1 MERKHIVWK
10 HVKDHRFSYVF
21 GFALL
26 SISSMMQLVIPTLL
40 GTFTDRLEMSLLT
53 YAEALRI
60 ALWMLLAGLGIAFF
74 RSVSRIFLFRLSR
87 LLDRQIR
94 DDLFRHW
101 ETLSTHY
108 FKNRRVGDLMSHAI
122 SDVSVIREVTQGGIF
137 NTLEAI
143 VIITMTIVSMGVAVD
158 PILTLLTLLPLPLLA
173 VLSYRFRRRIQR
185 ESVDVQEAIGSLTSR
200 VQEFVAGIRVVMS
213 FRQEGE
219 QTRLFREDNG
229 HAVAMN
235 RRLVKSNSLFGA
247 LSSAVVGF
255 SFLVSVVLGGI
266 MVLHDRIT
274 LGEFVAFNSFLS
286 LLMGPIENLGRVV
299 NTMQRGKA
307 SEQRLLAIL
316 NTRPDVADDSDAD
329 FSIERIEGDI
339 ELRGLS
345 FRYPEAHE
353 PALRD
358 ISLRVPKGTSLAIV
372 GKVGS
377 GKSTLVHLL
386 VRLYNP
392 PKGTV
397 WIDGRDIHEIP
408 LHVLRSHIGIV
419 PQDQF
424 LFSTT
429 IRDNI
434 GFDPKPYGDDE
445 IEQAAR
451 LAQVYDNI
459 VEFPNKFQT
468 ALGERG
474 ISLSGGQRQR
484 VSIARAIIKK
494 PSILI
499 FDDSLSAVDTE
510 TEDRILEGLGH
521 VMDNRTT
528 IIIGHRISSVQ
539 SADQIVVLDEGRI
552 VERGTHDSLLA
563 LGGLYAD
570 LYHKQLLDEAVRS
583 QEREWEAEAGEG
595 ANGASDDG
603 ERRRHGGDEA
613 GVSPERHAGRGV
625 ATGGRAG

>member
-1 MERKHIVWK
+1 MERKSIIWK
-10 HVKDHRFSYVF
+10 HIKEHRLSYLF

-26 SISSMMQLVIPTLL
+26 SIASVLQLVIPTLL
-40 GTFTDRLEMSLLT
+40 GVFTDRLEMAELT
-53 YAEALRI
+53 YKEALKF
-60 ALWMLLAGLGIAFF
+60 ALWMVLAGIGIALF
-74 RSVSRIFLFRLSR
+74 RSSSRIFLFRLSR
-87 LLDRQIR
+87 LLDMRIR
-94 DDLFRHW
+94 DELFKHW

-122 SDVSVIREVTQGGIF
+122 SDVSVIREVTQNGIF

-143 VIITMTIVSMGVAVD
+143 VLISITVVTMVTSVD
-158 PILTLLTLLPLPLLA
+158 PLLTLLTLLPLPLLS
-173 VLSYRFRRRIQR
+173 VLAYRFKRRIQK
-185 ESVDVQEAIGSLTSR
+185 ESTSVQEAIGDLTSR
-200 VQEFVAGIRVVMS
+200 VQEFVAGIRVVKS
-213 FRQEGE
+213 FLQEKE
-219 QTRLFREDNG
+219 QIRLFRQDNG

-235 RRLVKSNSLFGA
+235 RKLVKSNSLFGA

-266 MVLHDRIT
+266 MVLHNRIT

-286 LLMGPIENLGRVV
+286 LLMGPIENLGKVV

-307 SEQRLLAIL
+307 SEERLLTIL
-316 NTRPDVADDSDAD
+316 NTRADVADDSNAD
-329 FSIERIEGDI
+329 PSVQTIGGEIEIRD
-339 ELRGLS
+339 LT
-345 FRYPEAHE
+345 FCYPESKE
-353 PALRD
+353 PALRN
-358 ISLRVPKGTSLAIV
+358 ISLKVPKGTSLAIV
-372 GKVGS
+372 GRVGS

-397 WIDGRDIHEIP
+397 FIDGREISEIP
-408 LHVLRSHIGIV
+408 LQVLRGHVGIV

-434 GFDPKPYGDDE
+434 SFDPKPYRDEE
-445 IEQAAR
+445 IEQAAK

-459 VEFPNKFQT
+459 VEFPNQFQT

-510 TEDRILEGLGH
+510 TEDRILEGLDT
-521 VMDNRTT
+521 VMENRTT

-539 SADQIVVLDEGRI
+539 SADQIVVLEEGEL
-552 VERGTHDSLLA
+552 VERGTHESLLEQN
-563 LGGLYAD
+563 GIYAD
-570 LYHKQLLDEAVRS
+570 MYHKQLLDEATRQ
-583 QEREWEAEAGEG
+583 QEQEWEEETADVDSDFKEPVQSLQSGETT
-595 ANGASDDG
+595 AAQDS
-603 ERRRHGGDEA
+603 R
-613 GVSPERHAGRGV
+613 AGRKL
-625 ATGGRAG
+625 ASGGRAG

>member
-1 MERKHIVWK
+1 MERKSIIGK
-10 HVKDHRFSYVF
+10 HVKDHRYSYLL

-26 SISSMMQLVIPTLL
+26 SISCLMQLVIPFLL

-53 YAEALRI
+53 YREALRY
-60 ALWMLLAGLGIAFF
+60 ALWMVLAGLAIALF
-74 RSVSRIFLFRLSR
+74 RSVSRIYLFRLSR
-87 LLDRQIR
+87 LLDMRIR
-94 DDLFRHW
+94 DELFKHW
-101 ETLSTHY
+101 ETLSTRY
-108 FKNRRVGDLMSHAI
+108 FQNRRVGDLMSHAI
-122 SDVSVIREVTQGGIF
+122 SDVSVIRDVTQGGIF
-137 NTLEAI
+137 NTLEAF
-143 VIITMTIVSMGVAVD
+143 VLITITVVTMVTTVD
-158 PILTLLTLLPLPLLA
+158 PLLTLFTLLPLPLLS
-173 VLSYRFRRRIQR
+173 VLAYRFKRRIQK
-185 ESVDVQEAIGSLTSR
+185 ESGEVQESIGNLTSR
-200 VQEFVAGIRVVMS
+200 VQEFIAGIRIVKS
-213 FRQEGE
+213 FVQERE
-219 QTRLFREDNG
+219 QIRLFDDDNRY
-229 HAVAMN
+229 AVATN
-235 RRLVKSNSLFGA
+235 RKLVKSNSLFGA
-247 LSSAVVGF
+247 LSSAIVGF

-266 MVLHDRIT
+266 MVLHGRIS

-286 LLMGPIENLGRVV
+286 LLMGPIENLGKVV

-307 SEQRLLAIL
+307 SENRLLAIL
-316 NTRPDVADDSDAD
+316 NTYPDVADDSNAD
-329 FSIERIEGDI
+329 PAIERIEGDI
-339 ELRGLS
+339 DIRGLT

-358 ISLRVPKGTSLAIV
+358 ITLRVPKGTSLAIV
-372 GKVGS
+372 GRVGS

-397 WIDGRDIHEIP
+397 FIDGREISEIP
-408 LHVLRSHIGIV
+408 LQVLRGHIGIV

-434 GFDPKPYGDDE
+434 GFDPKPYKDEE
-445 IEQAAR
+445 IEQAAK

-459 VEFPNKFQT
+459 VEFPNQFQT

-474 ISLSGGQRQR
+474 VSLSGGQRQR

-510 TEDRILEGLGH
+510 TEDRILEGLDD

-539 SADQIVVLDEGRI
+539 AADQIVVLDEGAI

-563 LGGLYAD
+563 LGGVYAD
-570 LYHKQLLDEAVRS
+570 LHHKQLLDEATRGEPEWEDEAASVRPD
-583 QEREWEAEAGEG
+583 ERERAHRRPELETPSDTRS
-595 ANGASDDG
+595 ASG
-603 ERRRHGGDEA
+603 KIA
-613 GVSPERHAGRGV
+613 S
-625 ATGGRAG
+625 TGGKAG